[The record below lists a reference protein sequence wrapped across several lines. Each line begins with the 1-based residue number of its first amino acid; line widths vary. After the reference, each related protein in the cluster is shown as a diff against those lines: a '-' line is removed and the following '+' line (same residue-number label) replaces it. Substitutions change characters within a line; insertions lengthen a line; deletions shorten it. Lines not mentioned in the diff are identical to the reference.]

1 MKNRQRV
8 EVLCCTCLRG
18 KKEKRILEKG
28 MSQTESLLEID
39 NFLRTQMKLQIALK
53 AIFNKA
59 ERFLLKNN
67 GSFVIDSSSSGKFQS
82 STSDIS
88 EAELFKQLLS
98 TNSPYQKALLRGTK
112 ERKRHIRDE
121 LNEMKQRDDKTS
133 KSTRRKKSDLTER
146 REQAAQMELKLNK
159 RMQPN

>member
-67 GSFVIDSSSSGKFQS
+67 RSFVIDSSSSGKFES
-82 STSDIS
+82 STSAIS
-88 EAELFKQLLS
+88 EDELVSQLHL
-98 TNSPYQKALLRGTK
+98 TNSPYHMTLLRGT
-112 ERKRHIRDE
+112 
-121 LNEMKQRDDKTS
+121 
-133 KSTRRKKSDLTER
+133 
-146 REQAAQMELKLNK
+146 
-159 RMQPN
+159 